1 MLIIDDILDISKI
14 EANRMEVESAQ
25 FSLRSA
31 LCLALNTISVKAS
44 QKDLPLIVDLDP
56 GLPDQVIG
64 DALRLRQVISN
75 LLSNAV
81 KFTDEGQVTL
91 SLKHVE
97 SDCDDKDYVKV
108 SVTDTGIGI
117 EKDKI
122 DVIFENFRQAD
133 GSITRKYHPSM
144 NESNGRFGG
153 TGLGLSI
160 CKQLVDLMGGKLQ
173 ASSSFG
179 EGSVFEFTLP
189 LGRVKMSKA
198 EILHW
203 MAPFHG
209 RQILYLDSQHD
220 DTRAADLMRSV
231 GLQVSVVHSQ
241 TDAFRVSFE
250 KSFDT
255 VVVDAVDFVRPVRS
269 HAKLSGL
276 PTVLLSKSGPIKDL
290 NKSLAELGISCIY
303 TTPTNPVDLC
313 PPLIS
318 ALQSREEAAK
328 VDGMPFDVLLAEDN
342 PVNRNIAIKFLK
354 GHHHKVDSVENGQEA
369 FEAFLAK
376 KYDVVLMVYNR
387 EFVCNDRMYKCLS
400 VLDLRQRH

>member
-56 GLPDQVIG
+56 CLPDQVIG

-91 SLKHVE
+91 SLELVE
-97 SDCDDKDYVKV
+97 SDSDDKVYVKV

-144 NESNGRFGG
+144 NESNDRFGG

-173 ASSSFG
+173 ASSNFG

-189 LGRVKMSKA
+189 LGRVKMSMN
-198 EILHW
+198 EILLW
-203 MAPFHG
+203 MAPFRG
-209 RQILYLDSQHD
+209 RQILYLDSQND
-220 DTRAADLMRSV
+220 DT
-231 GLQVSVVHSQ
+231 
-241 TDAFRVSFE
+241 
-250 KSFDT
+250 
-255 VVVDAVDFVRPVRS
+255 
-269 HAKLSGL
+269 
-276 PTVLLSKSGPIKDL
+276 
-290 NKSLAELGISCIY
+290 
-303 TTPTNPVDLC
+303 
-313 PPLIS
+313 
-318 ALQSREEAAK
+318 
-328 VDGMPFDVLLAEDN
+328 
-342 PVNRNIAIKFLK
+342 
-354 GHHHKVDSVENGQEA
+354 
-369 FEAFLAK
+369 
-376 KYDVVLMVYNR
+376 
-387 EFVCNDRMYKCLS
+387 
-400 VLDLRQRH
+400 